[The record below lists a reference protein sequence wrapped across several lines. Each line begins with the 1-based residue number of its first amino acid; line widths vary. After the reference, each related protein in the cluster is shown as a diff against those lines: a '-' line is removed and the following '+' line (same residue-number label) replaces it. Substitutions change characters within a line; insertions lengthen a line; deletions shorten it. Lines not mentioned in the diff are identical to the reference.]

1 MRPGAALAALLA
13 LGLAAP
19 AAAEPVLVA
28 RHIIYPGQE
37 ITPESVNR
45 IQVKGN
51 VLSDRAFLTEP
62 AQAAGKVAAR
72 TILPNRLIFPED
84 VREADLVRAGVPVRA
99 VFRSG
104 ALEISLVGL
113 PLANAAA
120 GETVRLRNRESGRQF
135 SGTVQPDGS
144 VLVSAQ

>member
-1 MRPGAALAALLA
+1 MRPGAALAVLLA

-28 RHIIYPGQE
+28 RHIIYPGQA
-37 ITPESVNR
+37 ITPESVSR

-51 VLSDRAFLTEP
+51 VLSDRPFLKDPVEAT
-62 AQAAGKVAAR
+62 GKVATK

-84 VREADLVRAGVPVRA
+84 LREADLVQAGVPVKA
-99 VFRSG
+99 VYRSG

-113 PLANAAA
+113 PLSNAAA

-135 SGTVQPDGS
+135 SGVVQPDGS
-144 VLVSAQ
+144 VLVSGQ